1 MTRHAGAS
9 ALAIAAE
16 PHRPLQHI
24 QTLPSAFSSAGPNSS
39 LHYIASRAFVHPI
52 TLGARAFVYP
62 ITLGASRQSD
72 RRHAHFGRMPS
83 SLPASLHAPRRK
95 SFSAAIVL
103 ALITL
108 QLLPYIYGST
118 CSADTAPSDACPS
131 DGINP
136 ARPTKYSSITCSTSE
151 SAFPAGEQ
159 GTLNWVGWRCAA
171 YSAVD

>member
-1 MTRHAGAS
+1 MQAPVRS
-9 ALAIAAE
+9 
-16 PHRPLQHI
+16 PPPQSHRPLQHI
-24 QTLPSAFSSAGPNSS
+24 QTLPSAFSRAGSNLS
-39 LHYIASRAFVHPI
+39 LHYIASRAFV
-52 TLGARAFVYP
+52 YP
-62 ITLGASRQSD
+62 IALGASRQSD
-72 RRHAHFGRMPS
+72 RRHAHFVRMPS
-83 SLPASLHAPRRK
+83 SLPASLQAPRRK

-108 QLLPYIYGST
+108 QLLPYISGST
-118 CSADTAPSDACPS
+118 CSADAAPSDACPS

-159 GTLNWVGWRCAA
+159 GTMNWAGWRCAA